1 MKALVRILLLFVAFL
16 TAVSCVREQL
26 ENEHWSLPE
35 GTPVTLLLGFGSDEL
50 SPIQVGTKA
59 TSNRADEQR
68 IHDLYVMFF
77 DSAGNRFYNRYFSY
91 EHLVSN
97 RSDLLAQNNEG
108 WFVDNVTLTD
118 LANNATK
125 NKQTRGVVKISTQ
138 AKSGCTLIL
147 LANVKNAVMNL
158 KGADDPIDF
167 LDDDSNAGT
176 LELFRKIRVKLTQD
190 ATSRNDLF
198 LMLGKNETAWNT
210 GEMAWDYENTGDYT
224 DDYNISL
231 KPLDA
236 KVKFRI
242 KYNSNKINSIN
253 PRLWRVYNVPS
264 EAYLDPDA
272 TSDPDESFFD
282 TVDLYFDGTE
292 TDDSGTWQVF
302 SFYML
307 QNRQAAKLSVNTDDE
322 IANCDAP
329 KGSYHRREFQRKEVV
344 DTDVFENKEW
354 VFAPEKGTYVKFD
367 VILYLTSDGIDAIAE
382 NIAEALTTDAIFT
395 VHLGDFSN
403 NSPDDYNT
411 LRGTSYTYNVTID
424 NSKYIYVEVMGDNTG
439 IQKEIQ
445 PGQEGSLLLT
455 TAGIINC
462 DAHYEYH
469 SMEFEYNAKLG
480 GSEGTTDYEN
490 RQLFSWYIKTPFN
503 PDGYKPQFSN
513 GWYIIPEGDKCDF
526 GWVKFMLNDRDNND
540 LYVTYR
546 QQYPGEFDIANNKA
560 NYDPEW
566 TPQKSIANSS
576 VPIPKLMDINQ
587 LVNFLFWQNEKK
599 FKNEAD
605 NLFDDN
611 GKIRVTAFVDEFY
624 YEKHPLTGEVDP
636 NLWRT
641 FVNALPRELH
651 ILSDANRSKDQQSNV
666 ITSSHSIIQQSIQT
680 IYNIYSPTL
689 TSLWGT
695 EHNDQLHKGAEEP
708 SVSGDGWPWWPTG
721 QSLPNG
727 FTAYND
733 QENGRL
739 NTSAIWGVSD
749 SCSPA
754 WSEYLDFKV
763 NNDMPELRNEY
774 QFLAYACMSR
784 NRDNNG
790 NGTIEPD
797 EIRWYTAAINQLV
810 GLWVGNESL
819 TQTARLYLPRD
830 ASNSDPV
837 NWRAEVDSS
846 TGSMDNPMVI
856 RAEEGGTKSFYDQWY
871 FWQKGRP
878 ETDHYKVTSVR
889 CLRNIGTYREKGVQT
904 DISYAPLD
912 RMVDQY
918 YECESG
924 FDSNGRAWP
933 EQDGTYSIRFPHLN
947 SKCIREYTS
956 EDLPFHDEYS
966 EHNRVYLRFIAQD
979 PTIHASGANDG
990 QITAKPDDINFNI
1003 TRHNDYCPPGYRL
1016 PNMTELVLMST
1027 LLPDSYWTMVSGN
1040 TNYPCRSYYTRG
1052 KLGIKT
1058 SGEDQ
1063 KVGWGY
1069 TLQTGNWRVH
1079 LINSADTKMGFR
1091 CVKDD
1096 VSMIGDITGG
1106 ITVKDGDCLSLDSSG
1121 NLKMNIELDFDSL
1134 GSAIDEVKLELWYT
1148 DPSGVRK
1155 TKDIYK
1161 GGRIY
1166 AISTFSPSIQDEF
1179 ICNPISGIPVYGNMS
1194 VHAYVKNSYGTLRE
1208 FDTPIHILSELKLSI
1223 RLLPCQYDESVINP
1237 SFPVL
1242 ATAYNVDAEKIKSW
1256 RLIITPPAGSVS
1268 SVTLD
1273 SFGDASTTYY
1283 TSKITYYNPSS
1294 LSTGTYSFQLE
1305 AVDKDDNITRSEK
1318 VSMDVLKVNYSLNG
1332 NPWSRQMIK
1341 GLDFGSGDFIEA
1353 NMGVSDCTYSDDD
1366 GVAGVSEGDTGKDNI
1381 FSFGLS
1387 DIGKTANTFH
1397 IEYPAVDA
1405 GGNYWLN
1412 FKPRWTDGSGGFTY
1426 SVIVKEKP
1434 LHIRLEKNG
1443 IYWNGQRMD
1452 VSRWGLD
1459 RRPNVRAVMDK
1470 LTTANTIYIGAE
1482 GAGES
1487 SPHLSRAT
1495 YRFVRVVYNGRDT
1508 NIHGGDSNFNE
1519 NPVYGGNL

>member
-1 MKALVRILLLFVAFL
+1 MKVLVRILLLITAFL
-16 TAVSCVREQL
+16 TVVSCVQEQIGI
-26 ENEHWSLPE
+26 EHRSLPE
-35 GTPVTLLLGFGSDEL
+35 GTPVTLLLDFGPEQL
-50 SPIQVGTKA
+50 APLQVGTKA
-59 TSNRADEQR
+59 SSNRADEQR
-68 IHDLYVMFF
+68 VHDLYVMIF
-77 DSAGNRFYNRYFSY
+77 DSEGNRFYNRFFSY
-91 EHLVSN
+91 EHLVSD
-97 RSDLLAQNNEG
+97 RAALLAQNNEG
-108 WFVDNVTLTD
+108 WFVDNVSLSD
-118 LANNATK
+118 LADDATK
-125 NKQTRGVVKISTQ
+125 DKQTRGVVKISTQ
-138 AKSGCTLIL
+138 AKSECTLIL

-167 LDDDSNAGT
+167 LDDVNNAGT
-176 LELFRKIRVKLTQD
+176 LELFRHIRVKLTQD

-198 LMLGKNETAWNT
+198 LMLGKNDTPWNT
-210 GEMAWDYENTGDYT
+210 GEMAWDYDNTGDYT
-224 DDYNISL
+224 DDYKISL

-242 KYNSNKINSIN
+242 KYNSTKIQSIN

-264 EAYLDPDA
+264 ETYLDPDA
-272 TSDPDESFFD
+272 PSDSDGTFFD
-282 TVDLYFDGTE
+282 TADFYFEGTE
-292 TDDSGTWQVF
+292 TDTDGTWQVF
-302 SFYML
+302 SFYMF
-307 QNRQAAKLSVNTDDE
+307 QNRQAAKKSVDTDDVIE
-322 IANCDAP
+322 NCDVP

-344 DTDVFENKEW
+344 STDVFENKEW
-354 VFAPEKGTYVKFD
+354 VFAPDNGTYVKFD
-367 VILYLTSDGIDAIAE
+367 IILYLATAGIDAIAE

-395 VHLGDFSN
+395 VHLGDFT
-403 NSPDDYNT
+403 NSGFDDYNT
-411 LRGTSYTYNVTID
+411 LRGTSYTYNVTIE
-424 NSKYIYVEVMGDNTG
+424 NSKSIYVEVKGEGGTKRED
-439 IQKEIQ
+439 E
-445 PGQEGSLLLT
+445 PGQVGSLLLT

-469 SMEFEYNAKLG
+469 SMEFEYSAKLG
-480 GSEGTTDYEN
+480 GADGTDDYAN

-503 PDGYKPQFSN
+503 PDGYKPQFKE
-513 GWYIIPEGDKCDF
+513 GWYYVPEGDDCDF
-526 GWVKFMLNDRDNND
+526 GWVKFMLNDRSGGGTGP
-540 LYVTYR
+540 YVSSR
-546 QQYPGEFDIANNKA
+546 QRYPGDTG

-576 VPIPKLMDINQ
+576 VPVPTLMDINQ

-599 FKNEAD
+599 YNNEE
-605 NLFDDN
+605 NLFDSN
-611 GKIRVTAFVDEFY
+611 NKILVTAFVDEFY
-624 YEKHPLTGEVDP
+624 YEKHPFTGELDP

-666 ITSSHSIIQQSIQT
+666 ITSSHSIVQQSIQT

-695 EHNDQLHKGAEEP
+695 EHNDQVHKGAEEP
-708 SVSGDGWPWWPTG
+708 AASGEGWPWWPSDR
-721 QSLPNG
+721 SLPAG

-749 SCSPA
+749 SYTPD
-754 WSEYLDFKV
+754 WDIFLDYNV
-763 NNDMPELRNEY
+763 NNDMPELKPDY
-774 QFLAYACMSR
+774 QYLAYACMSR

-797 EIRWYTAAINQLV
+797 EIRWYTASISQLV
-810 GLWVGNESL
+810 GLWVGNEAL

-830 ASNSDPV
+830 ASSSDPI
-837 NWRAEVDSS
+837 NWRAEVVSS
-846 TGSMDNPMVI
+846 TGSMTNPRVI
-856 RAEEGGTKSFYDQWY
+856 RAEEGGTKSYYDQWT
-871 FWQKGRP
+871 FWKGSRP
-878 ETDHYKVTSVR
+878 ESDHYKVTSVR
-889 CLRNIGTYREKGVQT
+889 CLRNVGTYREKGVQT

-912 RMVDQY
+912 KMVDQY
-918 YECESG
+918 YECERG
-924 FDSNGRAWP
+924 FDSNERAWP
-933 EQDGTYSIRFPHLN
+933 DPEGTYTITFPHLN

-966 EHNRVYLRFIAQD
+966 QHNRVYLRFIAQD
-979 PTIHASGANDG
+979 PTIHAPGAGDGEIND
-990 QITAKPDDINFNI
+990 QPDNINYSI

-1016 PNMTELVLMST
+1016 PNMTELVLMSS
-1027 LLPDSYWTMVSGN
+1027 LLPDSYWTKVGSA
-1040 TNYPCRSYYTRG
+1040 TNYPCRSFYTRG

-1058 SGEDQ
+1058 SGEEV

-1069 TLQTGNWRVH
+1069 TLQNNSDNWRVH
-1079 LINSADTKMGFR
+1079 LINSSNYVMGFR

-1096 VSMIGDITGG
+1096 ISMIGDITGG
-1106 ITVKDGDCLSLDSSG
+1106 ITVKDGDCLSLDASG
-1121 NLKMNIELDFDSL
+1121 NLQMDIELDFDSL

-1148 DPSGVRK
+1148 DDSGVRR

-1166 AISTFSPSIQDEF
+1166 TIGSPSPAIQDDF

-1208 FDTPIHILSELKLSI
+1208 FDTPIHILSDLKLSLK
-1223 RLLPCQYDESVINP
+1223 LLPCQYDGTVNYSQEEL

-1242 ATAYNVDAEKIKSW
+1242 ATAYNVDAEKIKTW

-1268 SVTLD
+1268 SVTLGI
-1273 SFGDASTTYY
+1273 FGDASTTYY
-1283 TSKITYYNPSS
+1283 TSKITYYEPSS
-1294 LSTGTYSFQLE
+1294 LSTGTYTFQLE

-1332 NPWSRQMIK
+1332 IPWERQMVK
-1341 GLDFGSGDFIEA
+1341 GLDFGSGDFIETD
-1353 NMGVSDCTYSDDD
+1353 MYVGDCTYADDD
-1366 GVAGVSEGDTGKDNI
+1366 GTSGPSDGDTGKDNI

-1397 IEYPAVDA
+1397 IEYPARA
-1405 GGNYWLN
+1405 GENDWLN
-1412 FKPRWTDGSGGFTY
+1412 FKPRWTNASGGYTY
-1426 SVIVKEKP
+1426 SIINKEKP

-1443 IYWNGQRMD
+1443 IYWNGLRMD
-1452 VSRWGLD
+1452 VSRWAVD
-1459 RRPNVRAVMDK
+1459 KRSNVQAVMDK

-1487 SPHLSRAT
+1487 TVHLSRAK

-1508 NIHGGDSNFNE
+1508 NIHGGDSYFNE
-1519 NPVYGGNL
+1519 NPVNGGNL